1 MFMSKSKWKHPNAQ
15 KHAVFSKILI
25 TQDEDPA
32 EFQQLL
38 DDLAEEWRPDGP
50 AEEDAVLDLAKAFW
64 RKRRLQ
70 KYLTFEGQKNQRNPD
85 HQSYDERVG
94 LTMFMVFL
102 ELTDQITPKEIFHYG
117 ANYLRKD
124 QIDHFRD
131 KFQPEKF
138 ESTSEWAK
146 AILEEINSRWL
157 PMYTNLY
164 SIDSLTSVK
173 SAATFW
179 GDLFER
185 EIALDERLNG
195 MIDRVVKRLVHIKT
209 MKQILGRAR
218 NEPKGDVI
226 RLPLQTPPTVE

>member
-1 MFMSKSKWKHPNAQ
+1 MTKWKHPNAQ
-15 KHAVFSKILI
+15 KHAVFGKVLI
-25 TQDEDPA
+25 TQDEDPL

-38 DDLAEEWRPDGP
+38 DELAEEWQPGGP

-70 KYLTFEGQKNQRNPD
+70 KYLTFEGQKNQRNPN

-102 ELTDQITPKEIFHYG
+102 ELSDQITPKEIFQYG

-124 QIDHFRD
+124 QIDHFRAA
-131 KFQPEKF
+131 FQPEKF
-138 ESTSEWAK
+138 ESPSEWAK
-146 AILEEINSRWL
+146 AIIEEINSNWL
-157 PMYTNLY
+157 PNYTKLY
-164 SIDSLTSVK
+164 SIDFHKSVK
-173 SAATFW
+173 AAATFW

-195 MIDRVVKRLVHIKT
+195 MIDRTVKRLVHIKT
-209 MKQILGRAR
+209 MKQVLGRAP
-218 NEPKGDVI
+218 NEPTGDVI
-226 RLPLQTPPTVE
+226 RLPLQTVAGD